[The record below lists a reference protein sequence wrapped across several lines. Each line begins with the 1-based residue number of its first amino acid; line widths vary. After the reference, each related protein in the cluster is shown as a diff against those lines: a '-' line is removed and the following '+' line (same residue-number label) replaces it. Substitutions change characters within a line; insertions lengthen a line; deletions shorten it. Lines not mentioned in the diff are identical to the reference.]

1 MFYDSE
7 AAIEKVLE
15 EVAKEENE
23 AQASPVSDTGVTMDE
38 SDSELLALIDQ
49 ALAMS
54 NQGTVSD
61 AVAADPF
68 TDLLA
73 ELEQAAEVCAV
84 DSTQCDPFAS
94 LLTEL
99 EMKIEDEQEERAAVE
114 AIYANPFEDLLA
126 EITRMN
132 ESAQESESEPEGE
145 RLPTREEVKELAEEL
160 AEETVA
166 EAIQNV
172 APEQAQE
179 LEPEQEQESE
189 PEQEPMM
196 SSIPS
201 SMDATSKL
209 ALAKRALIQARDTL
223 SSVIDLLNDEMLD
236 RNGEEQTANEILK
249 RALHSVGARVV
260 EGVFDGERMVSGDG
274 RIFPVPAN
282 YASKSKLVEGD
293 MLKLTVMPDGK
304 MIYKQV
310 GPTARDRVKGVL
322 SCDERGGYCVLSDGA
337 RYKVIPASVS
347 FHRGRP
353 GDHVVALV
361 PKGSPSKFA
370 AVDFIVH
377 Q

>member
-15 EVAKEENE
+15 ETANEMNE
-23 AQASPVSDTGVTMDE
+23 AQASQVSGMDVAE
-38 SDSELLALIDQ
+38 EDDSELLALIDE
-49 ALAMS
+49 ALALTAQQARAS
-54 NQGTVSD
+54 TV
-61 AVAADPF
+61 VVADPF
-68 TDLLA
+68 ADLLA

-84 DSTQCDPFAS
+84 DSTECDPFAA
-94 LLTEL
+94 LLNEL
-99 EMKIEDEQEERAAVE
+99 EMKIEDEQEKQAAV
-114 AIYANPFEDLLA
+114 AAMYANPFEDLLA

-132 ESAQESESEPEGE
+132 EAAQEVESAPEAQ
-145 RLPTREEVKELAEEL
+145 RPPTREEVKELAEEL

-179 LEPEQEQESE
+179 SEPEQDQESE
-189 PEQEPMM
+189 PEPMM